1 MIRRIDND
9 GIKEYSRFLRTSF
22 STFLPVFILY
32 LSCYDGNFLWCNSS
46 DTLSFKMSAWVWSW
60 TARQPDKLGNVY
72 RMPITRRKM
81 QQEPIY
87 KIYFFTEKFIVRL
100 SDSPASF
107 SQVSKH
113 PLKHNQM
120 LSLLNKTHL
129 KGQFILNQH
138 PLRDLITMLKKI
150 ADAVREWI
158 GLKKESCIRNTY
170 TSLPITFSLCTIYP
184 MYHLLPLWCHLT
196 FLLLVIIISHFNKQ
210 FHQNQIFTS
219 GS

>member
-1 MIRRIDND
+1 
-9 GIKEYSRFLRTSF
+9 
-22 STFLPVFILY
+22 
-32 LSCYDGNFLWCNSS
+32 
-46 DTLSFKMSAWVWSW
+46 
-60 TARQPDKLGNVY
+60 
-72 RMPITRRKM
+72 M

-150 ADAVREWI
+150 ADAVRE
-158 GLKKESCIRNTY
+158 
-170 TSLPITFSLCTIYP
+170 
-184 MYHLLPLWCHLT
+184 
-196 FLLLVIIISHFNKQ
+196 
-210 FHQNQIFTS
+210 
-219 GS
+219 